1 MILYSDFR
9 RHQFD
14 THLIMMKVTFILR
27 NRVTHGFSWSF
38 FFADD
43 DDDGNQNHNNN
54 IYNTYL
60 RWFPPKKFSP
70 HLPSIFPNPQNKN
83 HTLKGQMGLVHLGHQ
98 KHLQVTPVAL
108 RRMSDACPPWKR
120 MRKKT
125 PRPQNG
131 SYQYLKGPSSYFCP
145 RGIYTLPDFRKLKG
159 ETSTNKQKFKNSGSW
174 STGFMQ
180 NSSPGTPHPTNYLRR
195 FYSVAQKN
203 GQNGWHSWW

>member
-1 MILYSDFR
+1 MGFHGLSF
-9 RHQFD
+9 
-14 THLIMMKVTFILR
+14 LR
-27 NRVTHGFSWSF
+27 TTTMTATKTTTTTSTIHIWGGFPQKSF
-38 FFADD
+38 
-43 DDDGNQNHNNN
+43 
-54 IYNTYL
+54 
-60 RWFPPKKFSP
+60 P
-70 HLPSIFPNPQNKN
+70 HIFPASFPIPKTKITPWRDKWDLSTLVIKN
-83 HTLKGQMGLVHLGHQ
+83 TCKSHPWRCAECPMLAPLGKG
-98 KHLQVTPVAL
+98 
-108 RRMSDACPPWKR
+108 WE
-120 MRKKT
+120 KKT